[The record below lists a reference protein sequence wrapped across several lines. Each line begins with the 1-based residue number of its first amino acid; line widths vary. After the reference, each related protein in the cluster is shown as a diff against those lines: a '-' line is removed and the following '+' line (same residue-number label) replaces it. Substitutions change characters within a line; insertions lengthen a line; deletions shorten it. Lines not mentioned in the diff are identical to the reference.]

1 MSASA
6 RIKNLGGGNTL
17 PAGQTLASAG
27 TIDLG
32 DAQTYVLLT
41 SAGAYSTA
49 TTKVFIN
56 GSAIRPGRTV
66 VLYNGNTSDD
76 ITIKATATAS
86 ALENYVSGSA
96 DTTLTAGKA
105 KMFFQL
111 TNGAWAEII

>member
-6 RIKNLGGGNTL
+6 QAKNFHGGNTL

-32 DAQTYVLLT
+32 PSQTYVLLT

-49 TTKVFIN
+49 TTQVFIN
-56 GSAIRPGRTV
+56 GSAIRPGRTI
-66 VLYNGNTSDD
+66 VLYNGNASDA

-105 KMFFQL
+105 RMFFQL
-111 TNGAWAEII
+111 TNGAWAEIV